1 MPLPQAPNNSKAAI
15 NKQVSANIHELVH
28 HGTKQRSHE
37 QIVAI
42 AEATARG
49 RNNKKK
55 TGMKGIGSSSK

>member
-1 MPLPQAPNNSKAAI
+1 MPLPKAKNNSKKAI

-28 HGTKQRSHE
+28 HGTKQRSHK

-49 RNNKKK
+49 RKSKKK
-55 TGMKGIGSSSK
+55 K